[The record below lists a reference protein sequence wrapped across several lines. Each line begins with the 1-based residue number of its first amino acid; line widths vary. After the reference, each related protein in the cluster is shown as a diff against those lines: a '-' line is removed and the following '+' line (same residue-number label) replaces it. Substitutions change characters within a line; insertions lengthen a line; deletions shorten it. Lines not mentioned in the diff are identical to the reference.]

1 MAAPASFAL
10 MRNMA
15 FNDKVL
21 SQLRSTLSDIEKT
34 MLPPSFE
41 EFLEVFFDNSL
52 VFSEMRYVEHYVMVT
67 TVFEA
72 LKRANLK
79 ISSKK
84 TKIGVTKFTIL
95 GLKINTREA
104 ETFLNYKKASSILT
118 WPQPASLFE
127 VQSRLYFSKYLPKI
141 KDISYPLISLLQS
154 KTWKWTDI
162 EEESWNN
169 IKAVITCDIRLKI
182 LNIEETLHM

>member
-1 MAAPASFAL
+1 
-10 MRNMA
+10 
-15 FNDKVL
+15 
-21 SQLRSTLSDIEKT
+21 

-104 ETFLNYKKASSILT
+104 ETFLNYNKASSILT
-118 WPQPASLFE
+118 WPRPASLFE
-127 VQSRLYFSKYLPKI
+127 VQSRLYFSKYLPK
-141 KDISYPLISLLQS
+141 
-154 KTWKWTDI
+154 
-162 EEESWNN
+162 
-169 IKAVITCDIRLKI
+169 
-182 LNIEETLHM
+182 